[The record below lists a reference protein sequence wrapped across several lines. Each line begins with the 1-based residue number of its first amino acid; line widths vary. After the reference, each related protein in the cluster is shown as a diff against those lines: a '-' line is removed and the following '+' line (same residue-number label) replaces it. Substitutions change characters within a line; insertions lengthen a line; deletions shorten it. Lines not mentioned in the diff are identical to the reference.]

1 MKSMNHQ
8 LKELAA
14 QLQGRVLPAIALP
27 STRGGT
33 INLVKIPNSFV
44 LFIYPRTGRPDT
56 TESSEWSI
64 IPGAKGCTAETCE
77 FRDLAADYA
86 AHGYGL
92 YGLSSQDTEYQSEAS
107 ARLHLP
113 YSLLSDVALTVAES
127 LNLPTFESEGER
139 LYVRSTLVIQ
149 AGVIAEAFLGI
160 ENAADHPRQ
169 LLAEL

>member
-1 MKSMNHQ
+1 M
-8 LKELAA
+8 
-14 QLQGRVLPAIALP
+14 
-27 STRGGT
+27 
-33 INLVKIPNSFV
+33 
-44 LFIYPRTGRPDT
+44 
-56 TESSEWSI
+56 
-64 IPGAKGCTAETCE
+64 
-77 FRDLAADYA
+77 AADYA